1 MTKINGY
8 LVTMTELK
16 TMGLTPK
23 GAIPAD
29 SNYIVSKGEISAAYY
44 VDETAVPYSTYTSLR
59 CPRYEDI
66 VNTTTTTTT
75 LATITYMRYDVS
87 VGCAT
92 SNPTPFWSYNSYAS
106 GFYYINGGGTV
117 YYLTPSS
124 HTTYTNQITSVV
136 GTTCVPPTT
145 TTTTSSTTTTTSSTT
160 TTTTTP
166 APVVYGYASIYFD
179 GTGSSP
185 LCNSTASTTK
195 GLYWINNPTL
205 TLGAQVWNN
214 AARTI
219 SATAGWYGQ
228 QGAGSTWYYVQGGF
242 VNNIGTCP
250 TTTTTTSTST
260 STTTT
265 TSTTS
270 TTTSTTSTTTTAI
283 PCAYYTVY
291 NPSTTTSVDVS
302 WTDCAGFPGIGATVG
317 PESYYSLTCARVG
330 SVYGDGPIDVTY
342 TGGCA

>member
-1 MTKINGY
+1 MTKVNGY

-75 LATITYMRYDVS
+75 TACFGYNL
-87 VGCAT
+87 
-92 SNPTPFWSYNSYAS
+92 TPVFDTTCTAS
-106 GFYYINGGGTV
+106 GPDVTAYKNTGGSIIVGDILRNTCGGTTL
-117 YYLTPSS
+117 LTGFYSDGS
-124 HTTYTNQITSVV
+124 WRYVV
-136 GTTCVPPTT
+136 NVGEVTAKIAC
-145 TTTTSSTTTTTSSTT
+145 
-160 TTTTTP
+160 
-166 APVVYGYASIYFD
+166 AP
-179 GTGSSP
+179 
-185 LCNSTASTTK
+185 
-195 GLYWINNPTL
+195 
-205 TLGAQVWNN
+205 
-214 AARTI
+214 
-219 SATAGWYGQ
+219 
-228 QGAGSTWYYVQGGF
+228 
-242 VNNIGTCP
+242 P

-260 STTTT
+260 STTTTTSTT

-291 NPSTTTSVDVS
+291 NPSTVDTVILN

-317 PESYYSLTCARVG
+317 PESYYSPTCARVG
-330 SVYGDGPIDVTY
+330 SLYGDGPIDITFVD
-342 TGGCA
+342 GCS